1 MIAQYIYDK
10 TNKQLPTEVKL
21 KVAVSETPNSWAE
34 YEDDVEQLP

>member
-10 TNKQLPTEVKL
+10 TKEQLPPDVKL

-34 YEDDVEQLP
+34 YEDD